1 MMAISSLV
9 TVQAGSHYVGKLLV
23 HCTMSSSVLP
33 SIELIYI
40 VHLHLPTSMAVMFL
54 LPYYLRDFY
63 GSAYIDLQLC
73 VRYPKSLILLF

>member
-40 VHLHLPTSMAVMFL
+40 VHLHLYRHLWL
-54 LPYYLRDFY
+54 LCSY
-63 GSAYIDLQLC
+63 C
-73 VRYPKSLILLF
+73 LIIYVTFMDQRTLTYSYV